1 MKIPTDIEKY
11 IESFPKNIQI
21 LLKKLRET
29 IIKAAPEGEELIS
42 YKMPA
47 YKMQNVLVW
56 YAAYKNH
63 IGLYP
68 KSSPILFFKN
78 ELSVYKTSKGAI
90 QFPIDKPLPIK
101 LITKI
106 VQFRHEEEIT
116 KIKKL

>member
-1 MKIPTDIEKY
+1 MKMPTNIEKH
-11 IESFPKNIQI
+11 IESFPNNIQV

-29 IIKAAPEGEELIS
+29 IIKASLGGEELIS

-47 YKMQNVLVW
+47 NKMQNVLVW

-63 IGLYP
+63 VGLYP
-68 KSSPILFFKN
+68 KSSPIEFFKN
-78 ELSVYKTSKGAI
+78 ELSVYKTSKAAI

-106 VQFRHEEEIT
+106 VQFRLEEVA
-116 KIKKL
+116 KIKK